1 MTKQKRSEKRER
13 AGYGQKSKLGI
24 GKDAKAGARLGKLVA
39 DRQSGKSPIMGSGYG
54 CSVILDAHACVQYRT
69 SDMQKGDGCISQAL
83 HDIGLK
89 FMHSI

>member
-1 MTKQKRSEKRER
+1 MQAQGWASWWQRDKVENHQLWVVDT
-13 AGYGQKSKLGI
+13 
-24 GKDAKAGARLGKLVA
+24 DVWF
-39 DRQSGKSPIMGSGYG
+39 
-54 CSVILDAHACVQYRT
+54 ILDAHACVQYRT